1 MPIKTT
7 PFDAAEYLTTPEAI
21 AAYLN
26 DAIASG
32 NADELIAAL
41 GTVARVKGMSVIAR
55 DTGLGRESL
64 YKALSGSS
72 KPEFATVSRVLQSL
86 GVQLAVTPTRRTGR
100 SLRAK
105 PSKRDKTFSSAKEA
119 AAYLRRRFG

>member
-1 MPIKTT
+1 MALRTT
-7 PFDAAEYLTTPEAI
+7 PFDAAEHLTSPEAI

-32 NADELIAAL
+32 EADELIAAL
-41 GTVARVKGMSVIAR
+41 GTVARVKGMTVIAR

-72 KPEFATVSRVLQSL
+72 NPAFATVNRVIASLGLRMAVEPARRPVRTQKRGRTRSRV
-86 GVQLAVTPTRRTGR
+86 T
-100 SLRAK
+100 
-105 PSKRDKTFSSAKEA
+105 
-119 AAYLRRRFG
+119 

>member
-1 MPIKTT
+1 MGIKTT

-32 NADELIAAL
+32 DAEDLVAAL
-41 GTVARVKGMSVIAR
+41 GTVARVKGMSAIAR

-72 KPEFATVSRVLQSL
+72 SPGFATINRVIAAL
-86 GVQLAVTPTRRTGR
+86 GLRMAVQPAGR
-100 SLRAK
+100 SPHAQRRKAN
-105 PSKRDKTFSSAKEA
+105 SRA
-119 AAYLRRRFG
+119 AAHAR

>member
-1 MPIKTT
+1 MTLKTT
-7 PFDAAEYLTTPEAI
+7 PFDAAEYLTNTEAI

-32 NADELIAAL
+32 DADELIAAL
-41 GTVARVKGMSVIAR
+41 GTVARAKGMSSIAR

-72 KPEFATVSRVLQSL
+72 SPAFATINRVIASL
-86 GVQLAVTPTRRTGR
+86 GLRMAVTPVRRPA
-100 SLRAK
+100 RAQQ
-105 PSKRDKTFSSAKEA
+105 
-119 AAYLRRRFG
+119 RRKAGSRAPAHAH

>member
-1 MPIKTT
+1 MAIKTT
-7 PFDAAEYLTTPEAI
+7 PFDAAEYLTNPEAI

-32 NADELIAAL
+32 EAEDLIAAL

-72 KPEFATVSRVLQSL
+72 NPAFATISRVMASL
-86 GVQLAVTPTRRTGR
+86 GLRMAVRPARR
-100 SLRAK
+100 
-105 PSKRDKTFSSAKEA
+105 SKRPQARRKGASAVSASSPRSRSTA
-119 AAYLRRRFG
+119 

>member
-72 KPEFATVSRVLQSL
+72 KPEFATINRVMASL
-86 GVQLAVTPTRRTGR
+86 GLRMTVTPARRAPR
-100 SLRAK
+100 SQA
-105 PSKRDKTFSSAKEA
+105 
-119 AAYLRRRFG
+119 RRRNAA

>member
-1 MPIKTT
+1 MAIKTT

-32 NADELIAAL
+32 EAEDLIAAL
-41 GTVARVKGMSVIAR
+41 GTVARVKGMSEIAR

-64 YKALSGSS
+64 YKALSRSS
-72 KPEFATVSRVLQSL
+72 NPAFATINRVIASL
-86 GVQLAVTPTRRTGR
+86 GLRMAVTPARRSQRQRANTRR
-100 SLRAK
+100 K
-105 PSKRDKTFSSAKEA
+105 SASR
-119 AAYLRRRFG
+119 L

>member
-1 MPIKTT
+1 MALKTT

-26 DAIASG
+26 DAISSG
-32 NADELIAAL
+32 EAEDLIAAL

-72 KPEFATVSRVLQSL
+72 SPAFATISRVIASL
-86 GVQLAVTPTRRTGR
+86 GLRMAVTPAKRPPRPQARRKAT
-100 SLRAK
+100 SRA
-105 PSKRDKTFSSAKEA
+105 PAHA
-119 AAYLRRRFG
+119 H

>member
-1 MPIKTT
+1 MTLKTT

-41 GTVARVKGMSVIAR
+41 GTVARVKGMSAIAR

-64 YKALSGSS
+64 YKALSRSS
-72 KPEFATVSRVLQSL
+72 NPAFATVSRVIASL
-86 GVQLAVTPTRRTGR
+86 GLRMAVEPVRRVPRTK
-100 SLRAK
+100 A
-105 PSKRDKTFSSAKEA
+105 
-119 AAYLRRRFG
+119 RRKGASPPHAHAH